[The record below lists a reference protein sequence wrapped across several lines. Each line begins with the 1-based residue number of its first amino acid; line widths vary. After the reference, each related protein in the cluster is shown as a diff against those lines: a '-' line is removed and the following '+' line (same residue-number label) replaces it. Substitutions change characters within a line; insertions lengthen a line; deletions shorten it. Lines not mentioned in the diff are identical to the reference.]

1 MSADPHNKE
10 HINEDDMY
18 ADLEN
23 MLDDQPNGGMVGSAH
38 RPNKKAKSKSSKIIG
53 GLDDLDGFEGG
64 DSDWDFDD
72 SPKNS
77 PAPVKQSTKPTVIK
91 NNNI

>member
-23 MLDDQPNGGMVGSAH
+23 MLDD
-38 RPNKKAKSKSSKIIG
+38 
-53 GLDDLDGFEGG
+53 
-64 DSDWDFDD
+64 
-72 SPKNS
+72 
-77 PAPVKQSTKPTVIK
+77 
-91 NNNI
+91 